1 MKSHVTI
8 YTDGACQGNPGPGGW
23 AAILVH
29 KTTEKELSG
38 AVPETTNNRM
48 ELQGVIEGLKALK
61 RHCNVEVYSDSQYV
75 VRGVN
80 EWLKGWQR
88 NNWRRADKKPVENQ
102 DLWQDL
108 AEQLTRHDVTL
119 HWVRG
124 HNGHPMNERA
134 DLLAVAA
141 VDKLVGRTRKRQD

>member
-38 AVPETTNNRM
+38 AVAETTNNRM

-61 RHCNVEVYSDSQYV
+61 RHCDVEVYSDSQYV

-141 VDKLVGRTRKRQD
+141 VDKLVGRTRKRQE